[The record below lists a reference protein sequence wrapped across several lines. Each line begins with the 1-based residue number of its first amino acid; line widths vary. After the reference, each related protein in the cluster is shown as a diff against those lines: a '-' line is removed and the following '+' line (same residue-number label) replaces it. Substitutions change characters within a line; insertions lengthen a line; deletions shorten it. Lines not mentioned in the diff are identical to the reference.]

1 MISLKNTKLEWRSIE
16 LNKDEFFA
24 IANNLKAAYP
34 REAFQEQ
41 YTFELWY
48 ECLRDLDAK
57 WVSTAVIDLIKT
69 MKFCPKISDIREKYG
84 TYDRRTEQEKYEDER
99 GLQ

>member
-1 MISLKNTKLEWRSIE
+1 MEKS
-16 LNKDEFFA
+16 EFFT

-57 WVSTAVIDLIKT
+57 WVSAAVIDLIKT
-69 MKFCPKISDIREKYG
+69 MKFCPKISDIREKYS

>member
-1 MISLKNTKLEWRSIE
+1 MD
-16 LNKDEFFA
+16 KDEFFV
-24 IANNLKAAYP
+24 IANKLRAAYP

-41 YTFELWY
+41 YTFDLWF

-57 WVSTAVIDLIKT
+57 WVDTAVVDLIKS
-69 MKFCPKISDIREKYG
+69 MRFCPKISDIREKYN
-84 TYDRRTEQEKYEDER
+84 TYDRRTEQEKYEAER

>member
-1 MISLKNTKLEWRSIE
+1 M
-16 LNKDEFFA
+16 NKDEFFA

>member
-1 MISLKNTKLEWRSIE
+1 MGRLEQS
-16 LNKDEFFA
+16 EFFT
-24 IANNLKAAYP
+24 IANKLRAAYP

-41 YTFELWY
+41 YTFDLWY

-57 WVSTAVIDLIKT
+57 WVNEAVIDLIKT
-69 MKFCPKISDIREKYG
+69 MRFCPKISDIREKYE
-84 TYDRRTEQEKYEDER
+84 TYDRRTEQQKYEEEH

>member
-1 MISLKNTKLEWRSIE
+1 M
-16 LNKDEFFA
+16 NKDEFFA
-24 IANNLKAAYP
+24 IVNNLKAAYP